1 MTMSMNEK
9 QALYAFGCPNR
20 EATVERLRYVAALAP
35 DLETKKLF
43 YTLAIKLLADRTD
56 EWYRCF
62 FYNLRME
69 MEGYFNAQL
78 IMNLAEVST
87 IEVEGYDY
95 EANEE

>member
-43 YTLAIKLLADRTD
+43 YTLAVKLSGGTVTD
-56 EWYRCF
+56 
-62 FYNLRME
+62 
-69 MEGYFNAQL
+69 GIA
-78 IMNLAEVST
+78 ASST
-87 IEVEGYDY
+87 AYAVK
-95 EANEE
+95 